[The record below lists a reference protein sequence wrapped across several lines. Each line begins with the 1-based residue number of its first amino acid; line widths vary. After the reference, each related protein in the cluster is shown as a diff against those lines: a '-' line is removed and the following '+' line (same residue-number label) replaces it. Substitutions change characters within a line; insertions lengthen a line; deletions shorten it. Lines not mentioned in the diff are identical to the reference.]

1 MAGFQQ
7 AANAITSSFGTV
19 AGKVGIYNELV
30 GKNQKLIGELKTA
43 NKSLE
48 ESNEKITGL
57 NDELNKKN
65 EKLQDFYDTARKRQE
80 WEFEMD
86 KKAEAEE
93 EAKKKAEKEHR
104 KINKELNIKRGAMA
118 ERKLDVQ
125 LAHASKNMMINALYG
140 DLTSGS
146 GGGI

>member
-7 AANAITSSFGTV
+7 AANALTGAIGTV
-19 AGKVGIYNELV
+19 GSRIGIYNELV
-30 GKNQKLIGELKTA
+30 GKNKEQREQLAKQNEELEKKNKELGE
-43 NKSLE
+43 
-48 ESNEKITGL
+48 
-57 NDELNKKN
+57 KN
-65 EKLQDFYDTARKRQE
+65 EKLQDIYDTVRKRQE

-93 EAKKKAEKEHR
+93 EAKKEATKERR

-140 DLTSGS
+140 DFTSGS

>member
-7 AANAITSSFGTV
+7 AANALTGSVGTI
-19 AGKVGIYNELV
+19 GGRVGVYNELV
-30 GKNQKLIGELKTA
+30 GKNKEQREQLAKQNEE
-43 NKSLE
+43 LE
-48 ESNEKITGL
+48 E
-57 NDELNKKN
+57 KN
-65 EKLQDFYDTARKRQE
+65 EKLQDFYDTVRKRQE
-80 WEFEMD
+80 WEFQMD

-93 EAKKKAEKEHR
+93 EAKKEAEKEHR
-104 KINKELNIKRGAMA
+104 RINKELNIKRGAMA

-140 DLTSGS
+140 DFASGS

>member
-7 AANAITSSFGTV
+7 AVNAIVGAPGQIMRAT
-19 AGKVGIYNELV
+19 GIYNELV
-30 GKNQKLIGELKTA
+30 GKNEELIKKTQAQNEEL
-43 NKSLE
+43 
-48 ESNEKITGL
+48 
-57 NDELNKKN
+57 DKKN
-65 EKLQDFYDTARKRQE
+65 EELTKKNEQLQDFYDTVKKRQE
-80 WEFEMD
+80 WEFQMD

-93 EAKKKAEKEHR
+93 EAKKEDAKERRKITR

-140 DLTSGS
+140 DFTSGS